1 MKHNAIIIALLL
13 LSSACI
19 PAACQSVP
27 NRPATFPCPMKSVIV
42 EVGENVSLTYNVADI
57 IDSAHVYRPEAV
69 KENCFFVAS
78 KQEFRL
84 YVYEV
89 VGDDTLLAAHYPIC
103 YGRNAG
109 AKSKSGDCKTP
120 ECTMESPFT
129 ITKIADA
136 SWWTHDF
143 GDGRGEIASYGAW
156 FLGLETG
163 FKGIGI
169 HGSTNN
175 EASVPGMDSE
185 GCIRLRD
192 ADIIDLATRYALVGT
207 KVVIKSAEQGKLPF
221 EIVAQKRCRS
231 YQNAFS
237 ATE

>member
-1 MKHNAIIIALLL
+1 
-13 LSSACI
+13 
-19 PAACQSVP
+19 
-27 NRPATFPCPMKSVIV
+27 MKSVIV
-42 EVGENVSLTYNVADI
+42 EVGKNVSHTYTVADI

-89 VGDDTLLAAHYPIC
+89 AGEDTLLAAHYPIC

-156 FLGLETG
+156 FLGLKTG
-163 FKGIGI
+163 FTGIGI

-192 ADIIDLATRYALVGT
+192 ADIIDLTQRYACMGT
-207 KVVIKSAEQGKLPF
+207 KVVIKAADQGKLPF
-221 EIVAQKRCRS
+221 EIIAQKRCPN
-231 YQNAFS
+231 YQHALIF
-237 ATE
+237 AP

>member
-1 MKHNAIIIALLL
+1 
-13 LSSACI
+13 
-19 PAACQSVP
+19 
-27 NRPATFPCPMKSVIV
+27 MKSVTM
-42 EVGENVSLTYNVADI
+42 EVGKNVSHTYNVADI

-89 VGDDTLLAAHYPIC
+89 AGEDTLLAAHYPIC

-143 GDGRGEIASYGAW
+143 GDGRGEIPSYGAW

-192 ADIIDLATRYALVGT
+192 ADIIDLATRYALMGT
-207 KVVIKSAEQGKLPF
+207 QVIIKSAEQGKLPF